1 MKILVFSDSH
11 SNVSYMID
19 IINVCKEDTSLIVH
33 LGDMCSD
40 FKKIKSVFP
49 DIPSVFVKGNNDFF
63 EIDVDNEFIGLLEG
77 VKCLFTHGHQ
87 YGVKNGVSGI
97 SARARAIKAELVLF
111 GHTHIPYKEKRGNTL
126 YFNPGSIGVGR
137 ENTFGIIHLG
147 NLAIQSAELL
157 KFDPVTKQIDFLRS
171 FR

>member
-11 SNVSYMID
+11 SNISHMID
-19 IINVCKEDTSLIVH
+19 IINSCKADTSLIVH

-40 FKKIKSVFP
+40 FKKIKSVFH
-49 DIPSVFVKGNNDFF
+49 DIPAIFVKGNNDFF
-63 EIDVDNEFIGLLEG
+63 EVDVENEYIGILEG

-87 YGVKNGVSGI
+87 YGVKGGIAGI
-97 SARARAIKAELVLF
+97 SVRARAIKAELVLF
-111 GHTHIPYKEKRGNTL
+111 GHTHVPYKEKRGHTL
-126 YFNPGSIGVGR
+126 YLNPGSIGAGR
-137 ENTFGIIHLG
+137 ENTFGIIHLE
-147 NLAIQSAELL
+147 NSAIMSAELL